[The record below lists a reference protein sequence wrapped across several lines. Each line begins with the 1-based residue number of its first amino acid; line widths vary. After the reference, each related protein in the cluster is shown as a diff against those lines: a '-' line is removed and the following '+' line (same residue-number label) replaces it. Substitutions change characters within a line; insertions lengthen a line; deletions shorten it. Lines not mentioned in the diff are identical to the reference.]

1 MGNLTFNH
9 PISKIMLP
17 VLVCLFIMMACQTEP
32 EHIEANIPYEQM
44 TATDAR
50 YIRSLWDGTFELAA
64 GDYGLQEAIRV
75 EGRCFYINCLSG
87 LGSTKTIPEDA
98 RYLGTTVSPCEAF
111 TTPQEELQTNYAP
124 EGCEVYR
131 GLWVVETVDLTKELE
146 MFFIQ
151 REPGSEY
158 YALMF
163 VNSYSRPPYYDEGRW
178 MLEPFTN

>member
-1 MGNLTFNH
+1 MESLTLSRRVF
-9 PISKIMLP
+9 KIVPLI
-17 VLVCLFIMMACQTEP
+17 LGCLFIMMACRAEP
-32 EHIEANIPYEQM
+32 AHIEANIPYEQM

-64 GDYGLQEAIRV
+64 GDYGLQEAIRA
-75 EGRCFYINCLSG
+75 ERRCFYINCLGG

-98 RYLGTTVSPCEAF
+98 RYLGTTASPCEAF
-111 TTPQEELQTNYAP
+111 TTPWEELQTNYAP

-131 GLWVVETVDLTKELE
+131 GLWVVETVDLPKELE

-178 MLEPFTN
+178 MLTPTNN